1 MFVMK
6 RFSKTRE
13 GGWGGIKISSYGYS
27 DQVVFSR
34 ETYTIELTL
43 LLCYIAKI

>member
-1 MFVMK
+1 MFVMT

-13 GGWGGIKISSYGYS
+13 GGGIKTSSYGYS

-43 LLCYIAKI
+43 LLSYIAKI